1 MWVVHGVMEPE
12 SCFHFVRPL
21 CVRSRQIELA
31 EAVFNVARVVVST
44 MGLAIRFEEVSKR
57 APRLAASTEAF
68 P

>member
-12 SCFHFVRPL
+12 SCFHFVGPICL
-21 CVRSRQIELA
+21 RSRQIELA

-44 MGLAIRFEEVSKR
+44 MGLGISFEEVSER
-57 APRLAASTEAF
+57 APGLAASTDTS